1 MIICIVYPQ
10 IYTIIILYC
19 LIGWLYNLGI
29 TAKNNRHLL
38 LSLHVYQ
45 EFNSSNVWIYKSVLE
60 ALFPRHF
67 VAVEHRQLHLLPLCT
82 PGHSIQV
89 SRSFEFCLKFAWNT
103 GSGQKCRRIDGK
115 KVKIETLWT
124 QPLPF
129 LIFSHLWV
137 IFFAIL
143 HLQPKPLVSEIWHP
157 RLRKRDFPS
166 LRRNLILGYGTW
178 ETTSA
183 VLWNGLM
190 CCTSL
195 FRGVSRYEHP
205 VFSSLSGLSLLR
217 IGSNILPLHGNLPTS
232 QLKDSSTR
240 NARSLKFVVL
250 QLEGV
255 KYSLSTLN
263 CNWTSITLI
272 VKVLAH
278 APTILKAIMPVII
291 RLVIH
296 IATDDSVGK
305 VSPGSILVR
314 VWLGSGRFQGYWRFC
329 RKVGELEGLSQV
341 MGFWYRKVDVCKGL
355 RPGLRQFRNIF
366 GKFQKVWMVLGFW
379 EFAKV
384 LEGFGKLWND
394 SGEFMPLTQEIN
406 ICNFG
411 WIKLKKNNKIDDTH
425 FDFEGFPHG
434 ISPLFL
440 GALFGFSEVFPWE
453 FTPEVRTFRVWP
465 TGTGSLKLLDARWK
479 LWVVSQ

>member
-1 MIICIVYPQ
+1 
-10 IYTIIILYC
+10 
-19 LIGWLYNLGI
+19 
-29 TAKNNRHLL
+29 
-38 LSLHVYQ
+38 
-45 EFNSSNVWIYKSVLE
+45 
-60 ALFPRHF
+60 
-67 VAVEHRQLHLLPLCT
+67 
-82 PGHSIQV
+82 
-89 SRSFEFCLKFAWNT
+89 
-103 GSGQKCRRIDGK
+103 
-115 KVKIETLWT
+115 
-124 QPLPF
+124 
-129 LIFSHLWV
+129 
-137 IFFAIL
+137 
-143 HLQPKPLVSEIWHP
+143 
-157 RLRKRDFPS
+157 
-166 LRRNLILGYGTW
+166 
-178 ETTSA
+178 
-183 VLWNGLM
+183 M

-195 FRGVSRYEHP
+195 FQGVSRYEHP

-217 IGSNILPLHGNLPTS
+217 IGSKILPLHGNLPTS

-278 APTILKAIMPVII
+278 APTILTAIMLVII

-329 RKVGELEGLSQV
+329 RKVGELFGRFEPGYGFLVSEGWRLQ
-341 MGFWYRKVDVCKGL
+341 GFETGFETTPEHIWKVSESLNGPGVL
-355 RPGLRQFRNIF
+355 R
-366 GKFQKVWMVLGFW
+366 VWQRFW
-379 EFAKV
+379 RVSGSFEMI
-384 LEGFGKLWND
+384 LEN
-394 SGEFMPLTQEIN
+394 SCQETQEIN

-411 WIKLKKNNKIDDTH
+411 WIKLKKNNKIDDAH

-434 ISPLFL
+434 FPPF
-440 GALFGFSEVFPWE
+440 FWVHCVGFSAVFHWE